1 MNYLQAKMKAA
12 TCTKC
17 KLCENRAQMV
27 WSKYYLDDTGP
38 DTPAVYMFIGDAPS
52 QADSRVSVPLSDMII
67 DTLIKKAGIE
77 NHYIT
82 NTVKCPT
89 PHGRAPFA
97 TEMDDCFDYLEA
109 QITEIDPD
117 AIILLGMAAN
127 KLLYPGDF
135 NSLRDIVGQKMNV
148 GGRMYMTQY
157 HPNFIKRQ
165 SEHVRKTMEDEFVL
179 NLEDLKKA
187 VEGDGSIVFDGVAGY
202 VEFEEKDET

>member
-27 WSKYYLDDTGP
+27 WSKYDMEEKLI
-38 DTPAVYMFIGDAPS
+38 PAIYMFIGDAPS
-52 QADSRVSVPLSDMII
+52 LADSRVSVPLSDMII

-117 AIILLGMAAN
+117 AIILLGMAPN
-127 KLLYPGDF
+127 KLLYPNDF
-135 NSLRDIVGQKMNV
+135 NSLREIIGSNGTYLS
-148 GGRMYMTQY
+148 GGRYYMAQY

-165 SEHVRKTMEDEFVL
+165 SEHVRKSMEDEFVL
-179 NLEDLKKA
+179 NLEDLKST
-187 VEGDGSIVFDGVAGY
+187 VEA
-202 VEFEEKDET
+202 K